1 MRAMGKRSVLFGVV
15 GALAAV
21 STASA
26 GGSATPGVTAKQI
39 LIGGTTPLSG
49 PASAYAA
56 VAKGADAYFKYA
68 NDHGGVF
75 GRSIK
80 YKYVDDAYDPSQTIQ
95 KVRDLV
101 QNDKVFAIY
110 NTLGT
115 EQNLA
120 VRSYLNQLKV
130 PQLLVASGASTWG
143 SDYKKYPW
151 TIGYQPSYK
160 GEATIYGR
168 YIAKTRPNARIGV
181 LYQNDD
187 YGKELVAGLQR
198 GLGQKAKLIVSKQGY
213 DVIDTDVK
221 SQIARLKSKKANT
234 LMVFATPKFA
244 IQSYSSA
251 RLLGWRPLVFVNA
264 VSSASNTMTIAA
276 LASSKRQ
283 TEGSIS
289 IAFNKDPVNPRWK
302 GDKAVTLFRTILKKY
317 NGGQGLTDVYNVY
330 GMSSAFTLVDA
341 LKHAGKNLTRA
352 GAMRAVTHLTERN
365 NPFVLPG
372 IAIKTTATHRFPVTQ
387 ARLERYHDGRWGYFG
402 ALVQV
407 G

>member
-1 MRAMGKRSVLFGVV
+1 MRKSRVLAGAIC
-15 GALAAV
+15 ALAIV
-21 STASA
+21 SAASA
-26 GGSATPGVTAKQI
+26 GGVATPGVTSKQI
-39 LIGGTTPLSG
+39 LIGGTIPLSG
-49 PASAYAA
+49 PASAYAS
-56 VAKGADAYFKYA
+56 VAKGADAYFKYVNA
-68 NDHGGVF
+68 HGGVL

-80 YKYVDDAYDPSQTIQ
+80 YKYEDDAYDPSQTIQ
-95 KVRDLV
+95 KTRDLV

-151 TIGYQPSYK
+151 TIGFQPRYW
-160 GEATIYGR
+160 GEAGIYGR
-168 YIAKTRPNARIGV
+168 YIAKTRPTARIGI

-187 YGKELVAGLQR
+187 YGKELVSGFQHA
-198 GLGQKAKLIVSKQGY
+198 LGKKTKLIVSKQSY
-213 DVIDTDVK
+213 DITDTDVK
-221 SQIARLKSKKANT
+221 SQIARLKAKRVNT

-251 RLLGWRPLVFVNA
+251 RVLGWRPLVFVNA
-264 VSSASNTMTIAA
+264 VSSATNTMTIAS
-276 LASSKRQ
+276 LASSKLQ

-289 IAFNKDPVNPRWK
+289 IAFLKDPLDPQWK
-302 GDKAVTLFRTILKKY
+302 KDKAVALFRTILKKY

-330 GMSSAFTLVDA
+330 GMASAYTLVDA
-341 LKHAGKNLTRA
+341 LRHAGKNLTRA
-352 GAMRAVTHLTERN
+352 SVMKAVTHLNERN

-372 IAIKTTATHRFPVTQ
+372 ISVRTTPSDHFPIAQV
-387 ARLERYHDGRWGYFG
+387 RLERYHKGRWAYFG
-402 ALVQV
+402 PLVRV

>member
-1 MRAMGKRSVLFGVV
+1 MRAMGKSRVLFGVF
-15 GALAAV
+15 GALVVV
-21 STASA
+21 SAASA
-26 GGSATPGVTAKQI
+26 GGASTPGVTSKQI

-56 VAKGADAYFKYA
+56 VAKGADAYFKYV

-80 YKYVDDAYDPSQTIQ
+80 YKYEDDAYDPSQTIQ
-95 KVRDLV
+95 RTRDLV
-101 QNDKVFAIY
+101 QNEKVFAIY
-110 NTLGT
+110 NTHGT
-115 EQNLA
+115 EPNLA

-143 SDYKKYPW
+143 NDFKKYPW

-168 YIAKTRPNARIGV
+168 YIANTRPNARIGV

-213 DVIDTDVK
+213 DVTDTDVK

-341 LKHAGKNLTRA
+341 LKHAGKNPTRA
-352 GAMRAVTHLTERN
+352 SVMRAVTHLDERN

-372 IAIKTTATHRFPVTQ
+372 IVIRTTPTDHFPIAQ
-387 ARLERYHDGRWGYFG
+387 ARLERYHNGNWVYFG
-402 ALVQV
+402 SIVHI